1 MDEAPTPDLSIII
14 VNWNVR
20 DLLRA
25 CLVSLTKDERRKTEG
40 AAEAS
45 SFVLTAPANTAGGCR
60 CRPSSEII
68 VIDNASSDG
77 SAAMVAAE
85 FPAVRLIANMENVG
99 FTRGNNQGQ
108 AVARGRQVFFLN
120 PDTEVVGDALATM
133 VAYLDAHPEVGAL
146 GPQLRYG
153 DGSLQ
158 SSRRR
163 FPTFATALFES
174 TPLAWHWPAN
184 PWARRYRMED
194 RVSGI
199 RDQGSGIRGQGEG
212 TAGSLAHTGQ
222 DVDWVV
228 GAALM
233 VRGEVLAQIGG
244 FDEGYFMYSE
254 ELDLCRR
261 IKEAGW
267 RIVYLPT
274 AQVIHHEGKSSEQ
287 VVAARHI
294 RFQTSKVR
302 YFRKFHGPLQ
312 AETLRVFILASFA
325 VEWLFEAGKWL
336 LGSQRPLRR
345 ERMVAYGQLLKSRLG
360 SKSQVGR
367 GTSRQVDK

>member
-1 MDEAPTPDLSIII
+1 MDEASTPDLSIII

-20 DLLRA
+20 DLLRM
-25 CLVSLTKDERRKTEG
+25 CLRSVLSCQLAVVSSEVFVPAKLTTENC
-40 AAEAS
+40 E
-45 SFVLTAPANTAGGCR
+45 LTT
-60 CRPSSEII
+60 EII

-85 FPAVRLIANMENVG
+85 FAEVRLIANTENLG
-99 FTRGNNQGQ
+99 FTRGNNQGL
-108 AVARGRQVFFLN
+108 AVARGRCVFFLN
-120 PDTEVVGDALATM
+120 PDTELVGYALETM
-133 VAYLDAHPEVGAL
+133 LAHLDADPEVGAL

-184 PWARRYRMED
+184 PWVRWYRMED
-194 RVSGI
+194 QV
-199 RDQGSGIRGQGEG
+199 SGIRGQESEVTPTVRRVGGQGEVKVDSP
-212 TAGSLAHTGQ
+212 APIGQ
-222 DVDWVV
+222 EVDWVV

-233 VRGEVLAQIGG
+233 VRREVLAQVGG

-267 RIVYLPT
+267 RIVYLPA
-274 AQVIHHEGKSSEQ
+274 AQIIHHEGKSSEQ

-312 AETLRVFILASFA
+312 AEALRVFILASFA
-325 VEWLFEAGKWL
+325 VEWCFEAGKWL

-345 ERMVAYGQLLKSRLG
+345 DRMVAYGQLLKSRLD
-360 SKSQVGR
+360 SKRQVGKE
-367 GTSRQVDK
+367 TSRKVDK